1 MDWDAIKK
9 LDPRWFDS
17 VWKEARAELL
27 YEAFI
32 NSPDPTEWARYLEAN
47 PPSPETLAI
56 ALTLGREKYESTK
69 GRNAAN
75 ERHAK
80 PGGSRDKA
88 NRIREIWASGKY
100 SNRDLCAE
108 EECARLKMSFSTA
121 RKALRNTPN
130 PPSRCMA

>member
-9 LDPRWFDS
+9 LDPQRIEGIWQ
-17 VWKEARAELL
+17 EARAELL
-27 YEAFI
+27 FEAFI
-32 NSPDPTEWARYLEAN
+32 NSRDLTEWARYLAEN

-88 NRIREIWASGKY
+88 NKIREIWASGKY
-100 SNRDLCAE
+100 SNRDLCAT
-108 EECARLKMSFSTA
+108 EECDHLEMSWSAAR
-121 RKALRNTPN
+121 RALRNTPD
-130 PPSRCMA
+130 PA

>member
-9 LDPRWFDS
+9 LDFQCIEGIWQEP
-17 VWKEARAELL
+17 RAELL
-27 YEAFI
+27 FKAWLK
-32 NSPDPTEWARYLEAN
+32 SRDLAEWARYLEEN

-56 ALTLGREKYESTK
+56 ALMLGHEKYESAK

-88 NRIREIWASGKY
+88 NKIREIWASGKY
-100 SNRDLCAE
+100 SNRDLCAT
-108 EECARLKMSFSTA
+108 EECDHLEMSWSAAR
-121 RKALRNTPN
+121 RAL
-130 PPSRCMA
+130 